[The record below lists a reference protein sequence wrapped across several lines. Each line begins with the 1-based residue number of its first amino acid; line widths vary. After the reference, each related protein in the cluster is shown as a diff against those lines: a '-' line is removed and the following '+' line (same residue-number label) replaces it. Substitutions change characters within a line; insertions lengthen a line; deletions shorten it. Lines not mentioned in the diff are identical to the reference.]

1 MLLGLM
7 IEVLG
12 WEMGAFRTNDR
23 GFRMGNGSSL
33 FALLIIVKN
42 LHYCVAFTLD

>member
-12 WEMGAFRTNDR
+12 WEMGAFRTNDII
-23 GFRMGNGSSL
+23 GVLGWEMGHHC
-33 FALLIIVKN
+33 LL
-42 LHYCVAFTLD
+42 YS